1 MSELDA
7 YDSLLIEEAHDLCRT
22 FNLTPK
28 VRRLFWIDRMFWS
41 KVNSDECSF
50 GTKIVLFPDR
60 MKGRLEPEEWKPIMA
75 SSLVFKKILVKNMP
89 ASYLVALPVLFVVS
103 LIGAGISTLLGNYQ
117 SLFFLLFILLVDG
130 PILMNAIA
138 RAMKKRRLEA
148 DVEVA
153 KVLGRDQFLKVLS
166 KIEGLGLDDVV
177 RRTEKRGIG
186 RHFSGK
192 PSIPERIAN
201 LSAKT

>member
-1 MSELDA
+1 LSELDA

-50 GTKIVLFPDR
+50 GTK
-60 MKGRLEPEEWKPIMA
+60 
-75 SSLVFKKILVKNMP
+75 
-89 ASYLVALPVLFVVS
+89 
-103 LIGAGISTLLGNYQ
+103 
-117 SLFFLLFILLVDG
+117 
-130 PILMNAIA
+130 
-138 RAMKKRRLEA
+138 MKKRRLEA

>member
-1 MSELDA
+1 
-7 YDSLLIEEAHDLCRT
+7 
-22 FNLTPK
+22 
-28 VRRLFWIDRMFWS
+28 MFWS

-50 GTKIVLFPDR
+50 GTK
-60 MKGRLEPEEWKPIMA
+60 
-75 SSLVFKKILVKNMP
+75 
-89 ASYLVALPVLFVVS
+89 
-103 LIGAGISTLLGNYQ
+103 
-117 SLFFLLFILLVDG
+117 
-130 PILMNAIA
+130 
-138 RAMKKRRLEA
+138 MKKRRLEA